1 MNRKTSIIRQVAI
14 IFVLGIFLIG
24 ILTFLSVQYI
34 SARSVDEQTTAV
46 ADSVTNEVKQAVTEY
61 PAHPFL
67 LRYWYEHAREMELE
81 YDATYED
88 GVKTE
93 LQCRIWYKN
102 HPDMPLDY
110 VTEEQIEAL
119 PAEDQRIFA
128 EIMYSAQRIPE
139 RREARN
145 MNRST
150 HWVSRWKWMNCG
162 RNPCVLPGKT
172 RET

>member
-67 LRYWYEHAREMELE
+67 LRYWYAL
-81 YDATYED
+81 
-88 GVKTE
+88 
-93 LQCRIWYKN
+93 LLKN
-102 HPDMPLDY
+102 
-110 VTEEQIEAL
+110 
-119 PAEDQRIFA
+119 
-128 EIMYSAQRIPE
+128 
-139 RREARN
+139 
-145 MNRST
+145 
-150 HWVSRWKWMNCG
+150 
-162 RNPCVLPGKT
+162 
-172 RET
+172 